1 MPLEA
6 ATRKAEIGSLGSCLV
21 EGDAEQ
27 RARERKIRR
36 RALTL
41 SIILQTIFLAVL
53 LIAPLFAKTPPLAV
67 QNFVPIPPYVHSSV
81 PERSNVQ
88 QGIETR
94 RPPACHFCAPSR
106 IPPRVPVLGREDA
119 EPTPPSFEGL
129 NVGGGP
135 AGQTPPGAIG
145 IFDPRNQPQIPP
157 PSRQHRIVRGGQV
170 QAAMLVYRVEPKY
183 PTLMQQIRRSGSVQ
197 LHAII
202 STDGTIESLQVISGD
217 PGFYQSA
224 LDAVRQWRYK
234 PTILN
239 GQAVEVETV
248 ITVIYNIG

>member
-1 MPLEA
+1 
-6 ATRKAEIGSLGSCLV
+6 
-21 EGDAEQ
+21 
-27 RARERKIRR
+27 
-36 RALTL
+36 
-41 SIILQTIFLAVL
+41 
-53 LIAPLFAKTPPLAV
+53 
-67 QNFVPIPPYVHSSV
+67 
-81 PERSNVQ
+81 
-88 QGIETR
+88 
-94 RPPACHFCAPSR
+94 
-106 IPPRVPVLGREDA
+106 
-119 EPTPPSFEGL
+119 
-129 NVGGGP
+129 
-135 AGQTPPGAIG
+135 
-145 IFDPRNQPQIPP
+145 
-157 PSRQHRIVRGGQV
+157 
-170 QAAMLVYRVEPKY
+170 MLVYRVEPKY